1 MGPYAEEAHAVKK
14 IAFVLLAIA
23 VASIAWAVRLFPYQ
37 NSGYELYLNVAIGL
51 ASAAAV
57 VRVFAKD

>member
-1 MGPYAEEAHAVKK
+1 MKK

-37 NSGYELYLNVAIGL
+37 NSGYDLYLNVAIGL